1 MLASFRYHCF
11 RRDISNFS
19 LLKHR
24 AFVGMLISMHQ
35 SGTHWVR
42 HILISAICHEKGF
55 EQPTSIHDEDRFM
68 IDFED
73 RLVDYIPPG
82 SDKVYIWVK
91 AEC

>member
-1 MLASFRYHCF
+1 
-11 RRDISNFS
+11 
-19 LLKHR
+19 
-24 AFVGMLISMHQ
+24 MLIKNWKVAMN
-35 SGTHWVR
+35 
-42 HILISAICHEKGF
+42 
-55 EQPTSIHDEDRFM
+55 RFM